1 MDLPAAWA
9 LHAKTMNN
17 KNVLTAKGI
26 GKVVKSG
33 ASDLVIL
40 RDIELEIT
48 RGEAVA
54 VVGASGSGKS
64 TLLAILAGLDTPS
77 AGRVE
82 IDGADLFALDVDARA
97 RLRALQVGFVFQSF
111 QLLPGYTALENVMLP
126 LELADHPEAEKLSSE
141 ILDRVGLGERL
152 NHYPKH
158 LSGGEQ
164 QRVALARDWRA
175 GELRVLAAA
184 LVIAVASV
192 TSVAFFGD
200 RVSQALLRDAHQLL
214 GADLALQSDHPWKA
228 QVAEQITGEGLQLAQ
243 AANFIS
249 MAFHGDR
256 NALAGVKGVTENYP
270 LRGKLRIAPDVPVER
285 GPARGTVWLEER
297 LISSLNAPVGS
308 RIRLGRADFEVA
320 AVLTLERA
328 RRFLALTALLAA
340 VLAGV
345 AIALGTR
352 RFVERHLDGC
362 AVMRCLGATQRQL
375 VALYGLEFALLGIA
389 ACAVG
394 VVLGYAAQLG
404 IAAFLAGLLQAEL
417 PPPGLLPALQGFLVG
432 LVLLLGFALPPL
444 LQLKNVPAVR
454 VIRREG
460 GAPKGSALAAYAL
473 GMGVLAALLIWQAG
487 DLTLGGYVVGGFTVA
502 VLVFFALSWFFLR
515 LLTNRSLLKFVK
527 NRSVRYGVA
536 NLRRHARG
544 NAVQVA
550 SLALGLTAV
559 LLLTFTRHDL
569 VEAWRRSA
577 PPDAPNRFLLGVQP
591 DQLAQV
597 RQFLEG
603 KGIGK
608 ADLYPMVRGRVVALN
623 GKPVSEADYT
633 EERARRLIEREFN
646 LSYMDSLPGH
656 NQIVAGRWL
665 DPNRDEISIEEGIT
679 KTLGWKLGDELTIN
693 VGGESFSA
701 RITSL
706 RKLRWDSM
714 KVNFFVIAPPRLL
727 APYPASFISAFR
739 VEPGGEEAMNEL
751 AARFPNLTVVDVGAA
766 VRQAQAVIDS
776 LITAVEIV
784 FVFAL
789 LGGLLVLYSALVAT
803 EDERRREA
811 AVMRVY
817 GASRAQVTGAQRAE
831 FLAMGAIAG
840 LLATLGAAAIGQLLA
855 RRVFELDLP
864 PSLALWIAGPLAGI
878 ALLSL
883 NAWLSSRKVLRV
895 SPALTLRD
903 SV

>member
-1 MDLPAAWA
+1 MRQ
-9 LHAKTMNN
+9 
-17 KNVLTAKGI
+17 
-26 GKVVKSG
+26 S
-33 ASDLVIL
+33 L
-40 RDIELEIT
+40 R
-48 RGEAVA
+48 
-54 VVGASGSGKS
+54 
-64 TLLAILAGLDTPS
+64 
-77 AGRVE
+77 
-82 IDGADLFALDVDARA
+82 
-97 RLRALQVGFVFQSF
+97 
-111 QLLPGYTALENVMLP
+111 M
-126 LELADHPEAEKLSSE
+126 
-141 ILDRVGLGERL
+141 
-152 NHYPKH
+152 
-158 LSGGEQ
+158 
-164 QRVALARDWRA
+164 LARDWRA

-192 TSVAFFGD
+192 SSVAFFAD
-200 RVSQALLRDAHQLL
+200 RVSQALVRDAHQLL
-214 GADLALQSDHPWKA
+214 GADLVLLSDHPWKPE
-228 QVAEQITGEGLQLAQ
+228 VADEIARQGLEGAQ
-243 AANFIS
+243 AVNFIS
-249 MAFHGDR
+249 MAAHKDKST
-256 NALAGVKGVTENYP
+256 LAGVKGVTENYP
-270 LRGKLRIAPDVPVER
+270 LRGKLRIAPDTPVER
-285 GPARGTVWLEER
+285 GPARGTVWMEER
-297 LISSLNAPVGS
+297 LVSALGAPVGS
-308 RIRLGRADFEVA
+308 RIRLGRAELEVA
-320 AVLTLERA
+320 AVLTLEPERSANFFNIAPRLLMNLADVPATGLIQSGSRVWYYIYAAGASEKIHAFEKSVSLERGQRIDNLESGRPEVRASIERA
-328 RRFLALTALLAA
+328 RRFLALTSLLAA
-340 VLAGV
+340 ILAGV

-362 AVMRCLGATQRQL
+362 AVMRCLGATQPRL
-375 VALYGLEFALLGIA
+375 VSLYGFEFLFLGIA
-389 ACAVG
+389 ACIAG
-394 VVLGYAAQLG
+394 TLLGFIAQHA
-404 IAAFLAGLLQAEL
+404 IAAALAELLKADL
-417 PPPGLLPALQGFLVG
+417 PPPGVLPAVQGFLVG

-454 VIRREG
+454 VMRREA
-460 GAPKGSALAAYAL
+460 GAPKRSALAAYAL
-473 GMGVLAALLIWQAG
+473 GMAVLAALLVWQAG
-487 DLTLGGYVVGGFTVA
+487 DLTLGGYVVGGFTAA
-502 VLVFFALSWFFLR
+502 VLVFFGVSWLALRLLTRPAFLR
-515 LLTNRSLLKFVK
+515 LLK
-527 NRSVRYGVA
+527 NRTVRYGLS

-597 RQFLEG
+597 KQFLEK
-603 KGIGK
+603 KGIRK

-623 GKPVSEADYT
+623 GKPVREADYT

-646 LSYMDSLPGH
+646 LSYMESLPSH
-656 NQIVAGRWL
+656 NKLTAGRWL
-665 DPNRDEISIEEGIT
+665 DTDKNEISVEEGISR
-679 KTLGWKLGDELTIN
+679 TLGWKLGDELTIS

-751 AARFPNLTVVDVGAA
+751 AARFPNLTIVDVGAA
-766 VRQAQAVIDS
+766 VRQAQGVIDS
-776 LITAVEIV
+776 LITAVELV
-784 FVFAL
+784 FLFAL
-789 LGGLLVLYSALVAT
+789 LGGLLVLYSALIAT

-864 PSLALWIAGPLAGI
+864 PSLGLWIAGPLAGI

-895 SPALTLRD
+895 SPAMTLRD